1 MPLKNSATGFGSVTI
16 VLHWVMAVGIVGLF
30 ASGLW
35 IERLDYYSELYQIVP
50 HWHKSV
56 GVVIVVLM
64 LARLVWRVSHIYPA
78 AIPTH
83 KPYEKTLSKIIQ
95 WTFYAA
101 VLSMFASGYF
111 ITTAKGQPLIIFGDV
126 SIPALIS
133 SSANIEDIAG
143 SMHKYSGFA
152 IIGLAALHALAA
164 LKHHF
169 IDKDTTLRRMFG
181 HHLKHF

>member
-1 MPLKNSATGFGSVTI
+1 MPLKNTAARFGAMTI
-16 VLHWVMAVGIVGLF
+16 SLHWVMAMGIVGMF

-50 HWHKSV
+50 HWHKSI
-56 GVVIVVLM
+56 GVVMVALM
-64 LARLVWRVSHIYPA
+64 LMRLLWRLSHVYPS
-78 AIPTH
+78 AISTH
-83 KPYEKTLSKIIQ
+83 KPYEKIVSKIIQ
-95 WTFYAA
+95 WIFYAA

-126 SIPALIS
+126 SIPAIIS

-143 SMHKYSGFA
+143 SVHKYSGFA
-152 IIGLAALHALAA
+152 IIGLAVLHALAA

-169 IDKDTTLRRMFG
+169 IDKDKTLLRMFG
-181 HHLKHF
+181 HH